1 MQIGCGVYE
10 LTIRNRPYLYFWHY
24 ESKGGRRV
32 QVKEYVGPARSP
44 DARVE
49 AGRWCEAYFDRA
61 AADLVRLRKATVTSA
76 LLAGLRYGHLTLA
89 RATARDKSAPTIRL
103 GPRDRPHAGPHPR

>member
-10 LTIRNRPYLYFWHY
+10 LTIRDRPYLYFWHY

-44 DARVE
+44 EARDE
-49 AGRWCEAYFDRA
+49 AGRRCEAYFDRVA
-61 AADLVRLRKATVTSA
+61 SA
-76 LLAGLRYGHLTLA
+76 LER
-89 RATARDKSAPTIRL
+89 IRHRTVADAL
-103 GPRDRPHAGPHPR
+103 EHQ

>member
-10 LTIRNRPYLYFWHY
+10 LTIRDRPYLYFWHY

-44 DARVE
+44 EARAE
-49 AGRWCEAYFDRA
+49 AGRRCEAYFDRGT
-61 AADLVRLRKATVTSA
+61 ADLARMRKATVAHA
-76 LLAGLRYGHLTLA
+76 LASR
-89 RATARDKSAPTIRL
+89 
-103 GPRDRPHAGPHPR
+103 

>member
-10 LTIRNRPYLYFWHY
+10 RTIRDRPYLYFWHY

-44 DARVE
+44 GARDD
-49 AGRWCEAYFDRA
+49 AGRRCEAYFDRA
-61 AADLVRLRKATVTSA
+61 AADLQRMRRATVTAA
-76 LLAGLRYGHLTLA
+76 LLSR
-89 RATARDKSAPTIRL
+89 
-103 GPRDRPHAGPHPR
+103 